1 MDASPADSFG
11 RCPPPALASSLLSC
25 FVFLPFFAR
34 SSEPEPQRTPTL
46 LASRREQERLKRVPS
61 LASSNGLAGMRREQS
76 LEFHPPLEI
85 QNNPGPAPEL
95 IQANHDAD
103 GFRANFLQRLAT
115 SHVLVPRERRA
126 PKHQQV
132 TIFDWDDTLLPT
144 SALQEGWAPSA
155 QERSELE
162 DIAIQLLEKGLR
174 YGRTFIITNAVQ
186 GWVEHSAGLYYPRLA
201 ADVLPSIDII
211 SARTDYEANF
221 PGDHNAW
228 KVQAFLEVRSAMRHD
243 IITNLISIG
252 DSQSEMHAVHAMA
265 TEFPEALVKTV
276 KLCEQPTAPQLL
288 KQIELILSNFDNVA
302 TGAKDMSVSL
312 QPVRSESSAADTPT
326 PQSRVSGGRSPQG
339 EV

>member
-1 MDASPADSFG
+1 VFLPF
-11 RCPPPALASSLLSC
+11 LAR
-25 FVFLPFFAR
+25 FLPFFAR
-34 SSEPEPQRTPTL
+34 EETPEQRTPTL
-46 LASRREQERLKRVPS
+46 LASRKEQDRLKRVPS
-61 LASSNGLAGMRREQS
+61 AASSNGLAGMRREQS
-76 LEFHPPLEI
+76 LEFYPPLELHH
-85 QNNPGPAPEL
+85 NPGPAQEL
-95 IQANHDAD
+95 LRVTPNTVGGDM
-103 GFRANFLQRLAT
+103 FRANFLQRLA
-115 SHVLVPRERRA
+115 SSNVLVPRERRA

-144 SALQEGWAPSA
+144 SALQEGWAPSQ

-162 DIAIQLLEKGLR
+162 AIAIQLIEKGLT

-201 ADVLPSIDII
+201 SEVLPRIDII

-288 KQIELILSNFDNVA
+288 KQIELILSNFDSVA

-312 QPVRSESSAADTPT
+312 QPVRSDSSVGDTPT
-326 PQSRVSGGRSPQG
+326 PQSRVSGGKSPGG